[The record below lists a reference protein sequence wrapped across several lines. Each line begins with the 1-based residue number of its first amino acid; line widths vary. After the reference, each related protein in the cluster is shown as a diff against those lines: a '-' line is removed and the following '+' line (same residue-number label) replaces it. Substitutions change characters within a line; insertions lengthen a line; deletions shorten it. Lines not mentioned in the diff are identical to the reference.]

1 MFVKSVSF
9 KEKKDAS
16 SLEDVNNSS
25 PKLEEEVYK
34 DWEDSFKGIVG
45 FGERLSGIIIW
56 LSSNSKICG
65 SILFG
70 IEFSI
75 SLWESHDS
83 IRSITSLSKCPKSS
97 LNS

>member
-34 DWEDSFKGIVG
+34 D
-45 FGERLSGIIIW
+45 
-56 LSSNSKICG
+56 
-65 SILFG
+65 
-70 IEFSI
+70 
-75 SLWESHDS
+75 
-83 IRSITSLSKCPKSS
+83 
-97 LNS
+97 